1 MHNAPSQWKL
11 FKMVQPLNPG
21 LEETVTLMPGRPSLN
36 LPPSSPIFLDFSR
49 FPPDFWL
56 CSLGENGAKNGG
68 NGKKWVE
75 SAIEGLQKKAL
86 MRRTWGVVV
95 AAAPG
100 RKKKCLCKTL
110 SVFLPHNCRK
120 TSPAAPDNDFITWT
134 RMFAEP
140 PSPPL
145 RFCSR

>member
-1 MHNAPSQWKL
+1 MKQRAVSAPASGIDRANAQC
-11 FKMVQPLNPG
+11 PLSVETFQDGAATKHFG

-56 CSLGENGAKNGG
+56 CSLGSWRPDDENGAKNGG
-68 NGKKWVE
+68 NMGKKWVE

-100 RKKKCLCKTL
+100 QKKK
-110 SVFLPHNCRK
+110 
-120 TSPAAPDNDFITWT
+120 
-134 RMFAEP
+134 M
-140 PSPPL
+140 PL
-145 RFCSR
+145 